1 MAQQR
6 FYEGQT
12 LTLTLDTS
20 DSDLASSTLKQIRT
34 KDPNGLEA
42 SNTATITSTTKLNIT
57 IASGDIIKGLWTAH
71 TYAEFSGSIVKKGR
85 TFEFEVHE
93 VYT

>member
-1 MAQQR
+1 MSQQR

-12 LTLTLDTS
+12 LTLKLETS
-20 DSDLASSTLKQIRT
+20 DTDLLSASVLQIRNE
-34 KDPNGLEA
+34 DPNGLIVN
-42 SNTATITSTTKLNIT
+42 STATITETTKLT
-57 IASGDIIKGLWTAH
+57 ATLAAGVIIKGIWKVYA
-71 TYAEFSGSIVKKGR
+71 YAEFSSIIKKGR